1 MTTKLHKAYRLNK
14 KTYYYHK
21 CDCGNTFTA
30 RDDKKP
36 KSCGCLQGRPK
47 SVDIETN
54 TNNVEI
60 IPKTHKRCYMCKNT
74 LELNNF
80 YNGSSRC
87 RECSRIYKKE
97 NRHKYKD
104 KDREYSLRHRLRV
117 LGLTEEEYLELVK
130 YREKL
135 AEAISDI
142 NSLPIDGQLPSG
154 RAIQVPVLP
163 ASGLSQ
169 VAQNR

>member
-36 KSCGCLQGRPK
+36 KSCGCLQGKPK

-60 IPKTHKRCYMCKNT
+60 IPKTHKRCYMCK
-74 LELNNF
+74 ELLSLDSF
-80 YNGSSRC
+80 HKSC
-87 RECSRIYKKE
+87 RGARNVQKSTKE
-97 NRHKYKD
+97 TTH
-104 KDREYSLRHRLRV
+104 
-117 LGLTEEEYLELVK
+117 
-130 YREKL
+130 
-135 AEAISDI
+135 I
-142 NSLPIDGQLPSG
+142 NQKIKQKNIIIIID
-154 RAIQVPVLP
+154 
-163 ASGLSQ
+163 
-169 VAQNR
+169 